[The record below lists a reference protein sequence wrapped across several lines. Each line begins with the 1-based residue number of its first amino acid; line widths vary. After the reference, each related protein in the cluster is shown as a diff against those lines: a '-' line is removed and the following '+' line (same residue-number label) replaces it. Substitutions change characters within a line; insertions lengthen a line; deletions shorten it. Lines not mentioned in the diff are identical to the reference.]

1 MKCSGHKLSSSRLAK
16 LALAIAAALPGT
28 SQAEAGDAALA
39 RRAMHLL
46 RDHCVRCHNT
56 KKTKGDLNLTGR
68 ELALKGGGEGPAF
81 LPGQAAESHMFQFL
95 HPDSDPHMPRS
106 EERREGKEC
115 RSRWSPYH

>member
-1 MKCSGHKLSSSRLAK
+1 MQCPGHKLSSSRLAK

-68 ELALKGGGEGPAF
+68 ALALKGGGEGPAL
-81 LPGQAAESHMFQFL
+81 LPGQAAERRATCSSFST
-95 HPDSDPHMPRS
+95 PTATPTCPRKS
-106 EERREGKEC
+106 
-115 RSRWSPYH
+115 S